1 MMPMPNPMSDYISSA
16 RKNLEQLGY
25 KRYTVGISHTLKKAF
40 QAGKSIDAAVS
51 EIQGIFMP
59 NGFLMPGC
67 YYKPEG
73 DGTFV
78 KGDSMHQKETLE
90 TSDAEPPVDPVES
103 PVTPVKPPVDP
114 GATMFDTYLAVKRS
128 LADKLKSVLKIMATC
143 DTLDVNPE
151 CNSNMVK
158 SQIST
163 VANHQWTYNEGHET
177 IFCRHMTFEHRH
189 QDTQTIVK
197 VPVRYLG
204 MSEEEIWADNE
215 ASAIKALEEKKA
227 SYEKKRS
234 GMLKPIDAKISEVDK
249 QIKMLKAHKIGDQNG

>member
-1 MMPMPNPMSDYISSA
+1 MPMTNPMSEYNSSA
-16 RKNLEQLGY
+16 WKALEQLGY
-25 KRYTVGISHTLKKAF
+25 KQYTVGISHTLSEAF

-51 EIQGIFMP
+51 EIQLHF
-59 NGFLMPGC
+59 NH
-67 YYKPEG
+67 
-73 DGTFV
+73 DGYRTSLYQ
-78 KGDSMHQKETLE
+78 GDSIPQKETQE
-90 TSDAEPPVDPVES
+90 PSDSEPTVD
-103 PVTPVKPPVDP
+103 PVKPPVDHVEPQVTPVKPSVDP
-114 GATMFDTYLAVKRS
+114 GTTLFDTYLAAKRS
-128 LADKLKSVLKIMATC
+128 LVDKLKSVLKIMATC

-151 CNSNMVK
+151 CNANMVK
-158 SQIST
+158 SQISA

-177 IFCRHMTFEHRH
+177 IFCRHMFFEPRH
-189 QDTQTIVK
+189 QGTQIIVK

-249 QIKMLKAHKIGDQNG
+249 QIKMLKVHKIGGKEEEPE